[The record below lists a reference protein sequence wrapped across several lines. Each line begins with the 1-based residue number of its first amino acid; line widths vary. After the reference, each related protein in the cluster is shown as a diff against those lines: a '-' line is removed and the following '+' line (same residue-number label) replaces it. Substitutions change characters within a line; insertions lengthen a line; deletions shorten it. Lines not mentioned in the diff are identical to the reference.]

1 MRLFIVRHGQTS
13 WNVLGR
19 AQGHTDIGLNETG
32 RDQANQVAQQFTD
45 TGIGGLLSSDL
56 SRAID
61 TARPISE
68 VSGVPIIVRKELRE
82 RKFGEWEGKNFA
94 EYTQWVQE
102 IARKENLPVTE
113 IRPEGGESFQD
124 VWRRLDPIV
133 AEIDGTSQNLAVVSH
148 GGTCS
153 MLLAKLLLGT
163 VETSRSFRF
172 KNATVTELN
181 RRVDGYYQLVRYAD
195 DSHLLSETGVATV
208 K

>member
-32 RDQANQVAQQFTD
+32 RDQANQLAKQFTD
-45 TGIGGLLSSDL
+45 TGIGELLCSDL

-68 VSGVPIIVRKELRE
+68 ASGVPLSIRKELRE
-82 RKFGEWEGKNFA
+82 RKFGEWEGKSFA
-94 EYTQWVQE
+94 AYSQWVE
-102 IARKENLPVTE
+102 EVARAENLPITQ
-113 IRPEGGESFQD
+113 IRPKGGESFQD

-133 AEIDGTSQNLAVVSH
+133 AEIDSTSQNLAVVSH

-163 VETSRSFRF
+163 VESSRSFRF

-181 RRVDGYYQLVRYAD
+181 RRADGYYQLIRYAD
-195 DSHLLSETGVATV
+195 DSHLHSDAGVTTV